1 MTCAPRVGPGDEPE
15 RAVRLRANGLKRTWR
30 PVVANPASKA
40 SQEPSGVPGSAA
52 APASAQHP
60 ADLAALTGRD
70 DFLLE
75 LGEVLG
81 GRASVHPADSIE
93 AALEQL
99 SHARHRR
106 LLVID
111 SRDTGEV
118 RNNVESAAEKIPG
131 AVILVFAEAQVEKE
145 IAAALK
151 GTQVFAILPLPVEYT
166 KTAAVLEAALGDI
179 QQDNTKVHR
188 TPAATELTADALHG
202 MRSQQPLRPQVSVE
216 PDARRP
222 LLWWGVGAGVL
233 AAAGATWFLIQRK
246 PHVSAATSAGHG
258 PATAITRHVS
268 PVAQPVVDTSIVQG
282 RVDELLD
289 KARRAMFQRHF
300 TTPKGANALV
310 YYRSVLAADRTN
322 GEALDGL
329 RRVGNVLV
337 SRFTDAIDHSQF
349 PVAALALATLKV
361 AQPSDPRIPAFQR
374 QLYVGEISQAIADN
388 HADQAAA
395 LLPQAA
401 QAGVAPAAL
410 SGLQA
415 RVTQL
420 QQSHQTQDLA
430 TAVANSIRADNL
442 TGPGGAE
449 AELARLRT
457 IAPTA
462 TATQRATQALT
473 KAMLAKAHQDGL
485 AGNGVEENRWLAAAQ
500 SNGASASVIAGFQK
514 QLAADEADA
523 AQAKVNG
530 LLARARSRI
539 ENGALTSPA
548 GNSAA
553 YYLLAVENTH
563 PTGAMLA
570 AEQHV
575 RSELASKLLA
585 RAARE
590 AHADNAAASQTDMTQ
605 ARRWG
610 ATAAEIRAAT
620 AANQIA
626 LRQGDQPTGADL
638 MRLAAELQRVRYTPP
653 SYPDRALSERI
664 TGDVTVQYVVDK
676 KGAPRDVRV
685 IAARPP
691 DVFDRAALDAIRSWR
706 YKPVNFHGHPVDVP
720 VRTLIRFVLPK

>member
-1 MTCAPRVGPGDEPE
+1 M
-15 RAVRLRANGLKRTWR
+15 
-30 PVVANPASKA
+30 ANPASKA

-93 AALEQL
+93 AAIEQL

-118 RNNVESAAEKIPG
+118 RNNVERAAEKIPG
-131 AVILVFAEAQVEKE
+131 VVILVFAEAQVEKE

-151 GTQVFAILPLPVEYT
+151 GTKVFAVLPVPVEYT
-166 KTAAVLEAALGDI
+166 KTAAVLEAALDDTEQANAKGP
-179 QQDNTKVHR
+179 R
-188 TPAATELTADALHG
+188 APPAATELSADAPHG
-202 MRSQQPLRPQVSVE
+202 MRSQLPLRPQTSAE
-216 PDARRP
+216 PDARRL
-222 LLWWGVGAGVL
+222 LLWSGVGAGVL
-233 AAAGATWFLIQRK
+233 VAAAGATWFLMHGK
-246 PHVSAATSAGHG
+246 PHASAPTPTGRAV
-258 PATAITRHVS
+258 ATAITGHLT

-282 RVDELLD
+282 RVDDLLD

-337 SRFTDAIDHSQF
+337 SRFTDAMDHSQF

-361 AQPSDPRIPAFQR
+361 AQPSDPRIPTFQR
-374 QLYVGEISQAIADN
+374 RLYGGEISQALAGN
-388 HADQAAA
+388 HAGQAAA
-395 LLPQAA
+395 LLAQAA

-420 QQSHQTQDLA
+420 QQSQQTQNLA

-457 IAPTA
+457 VAPTA
-462 TATQRATQALT
+462 TTTQRATQALT
-473 KAMLAKAHQDGL
+473 EAMLAKARQDGL
-485 AGNGVEENRWLAAAQ
+485 AGNSVEENRWLATAQ
-500 SNGASASVIAGFQK
+500 SNGASASDIAAFQR
-514 QLAADEADA
+514 QLATEEAGA
-523 AQAKVNG
+523 ARAKVNG
-530 LLARARSRI
+530 LLARARARI
-539 ENGALTSPA
+539 ESGALTSPA
-548 GNSAA
+548 ADSAA
-553 YYLLAVENTH
+553 YYLLTVESTH
-563 PTGAMLA
+563 PTGTILA
-570 AEQHV
+570 AEQHA

-585 RAARE
+585 RAESE
-590 AHADNAAASQTDMTQ
+590 AHAGDAAASQADMTQ
-605 ARRWG
+605 ARQWG
-610 ATAAEIRAAT
+610 ATAAEIRAA
-620 AANQIA
+620 AAADQVA
-626 LRQGDQPTGADL
+626 LRQGGQPTGADL
-638 MRLAAELQRVRYTPP
+638 MQLAAGLQRVRYTPP

-664 TGDVTVQYVVDK
+664 TGEVTVQYVVDK
-676 KGAPRDVRV
+676 KGVPRDVRV
-685 IAARPP
+685 ITARPSG
-691 DVFDRAALDAIRSWR
+691 VFDRATLDAIRSWR
-706 YKPVNFHGHPVDVP
+706 YKPVNYHGHPVDVP
-720 VRTLIRFVLPK
+720 VRTLIRYVLPN